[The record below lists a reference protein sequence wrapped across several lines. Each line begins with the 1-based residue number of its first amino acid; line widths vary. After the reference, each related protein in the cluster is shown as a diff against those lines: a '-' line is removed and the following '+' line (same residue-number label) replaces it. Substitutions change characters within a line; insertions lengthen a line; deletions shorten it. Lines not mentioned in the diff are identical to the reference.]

1 MPKFKYRAMNQTGE
15 KIEGDYEAD
24 FQDQVLAMISDKGY
38 YPLKIEEVVESAK
51 IEISLFEPKVKIKDI
66 AIFCRQF
73 YTMLDAGITLNHA
86 LNILGNQITNK
97 TLKAA
102 ILKIEEDVKKGEMLS
117 DSMKKF
123 PNVFPA
129 LLISMVESGELSGR
143 LDEIMLRMSTH
154 FEKENKVNNKVKS
167 AMIYPIIL
175 GIVAVAAIVVIMT
188 FVMPTFVDMF
198 AESGTELPA
207 LTKMLIST
215 SEFMSTRWY
224 IILGI
229 LVVLVVA
236 FNIFKK
242 TDAGEITLSR
252 LKLKIPGI
260 NKLNQMII
268 VSRFT
273 RTLSTLLASGVTL
286 MQCLDIISE
295 VVGNRVAKDALHK
308 VREEVFRGEGLY
320 NPMKESGIFPE
331 MLYSMIKIGEETGA
345 LDSIMNKT
353 ADFYD
358 DELEQTIQ
366 STVAMIEPAMIIVMG
381 IGIGTIV
388 LAIMIPMFTM
398 YGTM

>member
-73 YTMLDAGITLNHA
+73 YTMLDAGIILNHA

-224 IILGI
+224 IILGV

-242 TDAGEITLSR
+242 TDAGETTLSR

-320 NPMKESGIFPE
+320 NPMKDSGIFPE

-366 STVAMIEPAMIIVMG
+366 STVAMIEPALIIVMG
-381 IGIGTIV
+381 IAIGTIV